1 MPSWAGGLAG
11 TFVLSLILASGFL
24 RLRCRGI
31 GSPFGPR
38 ARYWAWLIMVATAVV
53 ATGVGV
59 LIILASSI
67 AFAYVAVVVAGG
79 LWFIKLPPRRDWELR
94 PRLLSDLL
102 TLPFSRL
109 YDRIGD
115 DMEAWC
121 DVRERAAAARPQWI
135 ADAAQYYYNQMTGHP
150 SDEHAAGRLHS
161 EKARADLDRW
171 RDSIRHKIAIVQ
183 VVHQGAKPGRLRAAL
198 QMHLSAQ
205 DIRRYGDDD
214 PARLARRLEA
224 EALNELHL
232 FLAYIYRLGYRK
244 LLIYPFRPAPV
255 TPAAATRRA
264 PQPEPNRAG
273 RAPDSPR

>member
-1 MPSWAGGLAG
+1 MPSWAGGLVG
-11 TFVLSLILASGFL
+11 TFVLSLILAYGLL
-24 RLRCRGI
+24 RRGCRGI

-38 ARYWAWLIMVATAVV
+38 ARYWAWLILVATAVV

-59 LIILASSI
+59 LIILASSV
-67 AFAYVAVVVAGG
+67 AFALVGVVVACG
-79 LWFIKLPPRRDWELR
+79 LRFVKLPPQRDLEMR

-121 DVRERAAAARPQWI
+121 DIRERAAAARPQWI
-135 ADAAQYYYNQMTGHP
+135 ADAAQYYYIQLTGHP
-150 SDEHAAGRLHS
+150 SDERAAGRLRD

-171 RDSIRHKIAIVQ
+171 RSSIKNKIAIVQ
-183 VVHQGAKPGRLRAAL
+183 LAHQGAKPDRLRGAL
-198 QMHLSAQ
+198 HMHLPAQ
-205 DIRRYGDDD
+205 DVRRYGDDD

-255 TPAAATRRA
+255 TPAAATSRA
-264 PQPEPNRAG
+264 P
-273 RAPDSPR
+273 

>member
-1 MPSWAGGLAG
+1 MPSWAGGLVG
-11 TFVLSLILASGFL
+11 TFVLSLILASGL
-24 RLRCRGI
+24 VRLRCRRI

-38 ARYWAWLIMVATAVV
+38 ARYWAWLIAVVTAVV
-53 ATGVGV
+53 ATGVGAA
-59 LIILASSI
+59 IIAASSV

-79 LWFIKLPPRRDWELR
+79 LWFIKLPPRRDLEAR
-94 PRLLSDLL
+94 PRSLSDLA

-121 DVRERAAAARPQWI
+121 DERERAAAVRPQWI
-135 ADAAQYYYNQMTGHP
+135 ADAAKYYYDQVTGHP
-150 SDEHAAGRLHS
+150 SDEHAAGRLRD

-183 VVHQGAKPGRLRAAL
+183 LIDQGAKPDRLRAAL
-198 QMHLSAQ
+198 QMHLSAE

-255 TPAAATRRA
+255 TPAAATSRA
-264 PQPEPNRAG
+264 P
-273 RAPDSPR
+273 